1 MKVRTQLVVAFLLLS
16 VVPLAALVLY
26 SYATSQQAFRKA
38 VASESQVLAEEMSQ
52 RLASV
57 RQDLGQRLERLSAL
71 PVRVLVSSEE
81 DEADPTQVYT
91 ELMAQM
97 GDMSELV
104 ESFEFT
110 PLERSE
116 VDLEGTVVVEGGPEE
131 IEPFVIYPSERLAKA
146 LQKLEAR
153 GLNLEESG
161 ISEEYLQGLIQE
173 AIRTREVLEVAELEA
188 LQARG
193 EEMEALLGAEFTA
206 PVLRG
211 EEVVGQLR
219 AFVPPSQILSQVL
232 SRSSREQGEI
242 PYARDAEGN
251 LYLDQPGDREL
262 LVEIGLADEVSG
274 MAVAEP
280 SLSADWIVVETLDS
294 ESGLTF
300 GVARPVQESLRG
312 MRRTAVE
319 NFTYGMGLVLL
330 ALIGVV
336 ALSKRMTS
344 KLTLLTAG
352 AERLAD
358 GDLEARVPLSS
369 RDEFGQLART
379 FNRMAQELRQHQ
391 DQILEQEV
399 QQRLLQA
406 ENERKGREL
415 EEAREFQLSLLPKTL
430 PRHPQI
436 EVAVLMRTATEVG
449 GDYYDFFSSA
459 SGALTTVIGDAA
471 GHGVR
476 AGTMVTVVKGL
487 LTAGAAEADLAELLS
502 GAASAIKQM
511 NLGRMNMAATLVRID
526 DRRINI
532 SAAGMPPVLVYR
544 QSTGSIEE
552 VALAGLPL
560 GSLAEASYRQWDSH
574 LEAGDTVLLMTDGFP
589 ELMSPDHEPLGYE
602 RASTLFK
609 DLADR
614 PPEEITNRLAEA
626 AQRWTRDRPPLDDLT
641 FVVLRMKQGA

>member
-26 SYATSQQAFRKA
+26 SYATSQQAFRQA
-38 VASESQVLAEEMSQ
+38 VASESQVLAEEIGE
-52 RLASV
+52 RLTSV
-57 RQDLGQRLERLSAL
+57 RQDLSRRLESLSML

-81 DEADPTQVYT
+81 DEADPSQVYT

-110 PLERSE
+110 PRGRAEIQ
-116 VDLEGTVVVEGGPEE
+116 LEGTVVVDDEADLES
-131 IEPFVIYPSERLAKA
+131 FVIYPSTLLAGA
-146 LQKLEAR
+146 LEKLEKR
-153 GLNLEESG
+153 GLSLEESG
-161 ISEEYLQGLIQE
+161 ISKEYLEGLTQQ
-173 AIRTREVLEVAELEA
+173 AIRSREGLEVAEREA

-193 EEMEALLGAEFTA
+193 QEMEALLGTEFAA

-211 EEVVGQLR
+211 DEIVGQLK
-219 AFVPPSQILSQVL
+219 ALVPPSQILRQVL
-232 SRSSREQGEI
+232 SRTSREQGEI
-242 PYARDAEGN
+242 PYARDADGN
-251 LYLDQPGDREL
+251 LYLDQREDREL
-262 LVEIGLADEVSG
+262 LTEIG
-274 MAVAEP
+274 VAEEKTGLALSSP
-280 SLSADWIVVETLDS
+280 SLSPDWIVVETPDS
-294 ESGLTF
+294 ESGLIF

-312 MRRTAVE
+312 IRRTAVQ

-344 KLTLLTAG
+344 KLTLLTEG

-358 GDLEARVPLSS
+358 GNLEARVPLSS

-399 QQRLLQA
+399 QQRLLEA

-415 EEAREFQLSLLPKTL
+415 EEARQFQLSLLPKTL
-430 PRHPQI
+430 PRHSEI
-436 EVAVLMRTATEVG
+436 EVAVFMRTATEVG
-449 GDYYDFFSSA
+449 GDYYDFFTA
-459 SGALTTVIGDAA
+459 ENGALTTVIGDAA

-487 LTAGAAEADLAELLS
+487 LTASAAEADLAKLLG
-502 GAASAIKQM
+502 GAAAAIKQM

-526 DRRINI
+526 HRSISI
-532 SAAGMPPVLVYR
+532 SAAGMPPALVHR
-544 QSTGSIEE
+544 RATGYVEE
-552 VALAGLPL
+552 VDLTGLPL
-560 GSLAEASYRQWDSH
+560 GSMAEASYDQWKSH
-574 LEAGDTVLLMTDGFP
+574 LEPGDTVLLMTDGFP
-589 ELMSPDHEPLGYE
+589 ELMNPQQEPLGYE
-602 RASTLFK
+602 RACALFREV
-609 DLADR
+609 ADGT
-614 PPEEITNRLAEA
+614 PEEITSHLAEA
-626 AQRWTRDRPPLDDLT
+626 AQEWTGGQPPIDDLT
-641 FVVLRMKQGA
+641 FVVLKMKESA